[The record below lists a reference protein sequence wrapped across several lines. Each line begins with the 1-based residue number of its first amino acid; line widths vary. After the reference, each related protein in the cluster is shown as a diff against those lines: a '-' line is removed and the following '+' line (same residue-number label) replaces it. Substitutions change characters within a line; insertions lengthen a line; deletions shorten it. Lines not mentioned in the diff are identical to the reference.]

1 MIRPIFAAC
10 VIAGVA
16 CAAPARA
23 ADPIKVGA
31 IFPLSGGA
39 GRQGQEVVQAMQAMA
54 AIINGDGG
62 VMGRQI
68 EIVARDDESTPAVG
82 VAKANE
88 LAAMDVA
95 VVIEGWN
102 SPVTLAMQSVL
113 ARAGILDITAI
124 SKADGILA
132 SASNPLAIRLN
143 SSNASDADVLVQHLA
158 HTMKAGTMKAGR
170 IGFVTQNDAYGNGAQ
185 QGIEAGFKKAGL
197 SYEIATTQKFP
208 FAQTDFRVEVT
219 SLADAKPDAVIV
231 INANEGAGL
240 PAFMQQYAQAKM
252 AAPLICSVG
261 TVSPS
266 VIQTAGPAADGV
278 VSADIYFPDTEPFAS
293 NPANQRFVSQMQKQF
308 QIEPD
313 KYMALGAGA
322 LQVWAKTANSLKSL
336 DRKAVAEAIR
346 GHAIPDTIFGDA
358 TFAANGQ
365 LQSSYAV
372 FTVKAGKMVIER

>member
-1 MIRPIFAAC
+1 MIRSILAAC

-16 CAAPARA
+16 SAAPARA

-54 AIINGDGG
+54 AMINGDGG
-62 VMGRQI
+62 VMGRQV
-68 EIVARDDESTPAVG
+68 EIVARDDESTSAVG

-88 LAAMDVA
+88 LAAIDVA

-102 SPVTLAMQSVL
+102 SPVTLAMQPVL

-143 SSNASDADVLVQHLA
+143 SSNAQDADVLVQHLA
-158 HTMKAGTMKAGR
+158 HTMKAGR

-208 FAQTDFRVEVT
+208 FPQTDFRVEVT
-219 SLADAKPDAVIV
+219 SLADAKPAAVIV

-293 NPANQRFVSQMQKQF
+293 NPVNQRFVSQMQKQYK
-308 QIEPD
+308 IEPD
-313 KYMALGAGA
+313 KYMALGASA

-336 DRKAVAEAIR
+336 DRKAIAEAIR
-346 GHAIPDTIFGDA
+346 GHVIPDTILGNA

-365 LQSSYAV
+365 LQASYAV

>member
-1 MIRPIFAAC
+1 MIRSILAAC

-16 CAAPARA
+16 SAAPARA

-54 AIINGDGG
+54 AMINGDGG
-62 VMGRQI
+62 VMGRQV

-88 LAAMDVA
+88 LAAIDVA

-102 SPVTLAMQSVL
+102 SPVTLAMQPVL
-113 ARAGILDITAI
+113 TRVGILDITAI

-143 SSNASDADVLVQHLA
+143 SSNAQDADVLVQHLA
-158 HTMKAGTMKAGR
+158 HTMKAGR

-208 FAQTDFRVEVT
+208 FPQTDFRVEVT
-219 SLADAKPDAVIV
+219 SLADAKPAAVIV

-293 NPANQRFVSQMQKQF
+293 NPVNQRFVSQMQKQYK
-308 QIEPD
+308 IEPD
-313 KYMALGAGA
+313 KYMALGASA

-336 DRKAVAEAIR
+336 DRKAIAEAIR
-346 GHAIPDTIFGDA
+346 GHVIPDTILGNA

-365 LQSSYAV
+365 LQASYAV

>member
-1 MIRPIFAAC
+1 MIRPMFAAC
-10 VIAGVA
+10 VIAGIA
-16 CAAPARA
+16 SAAPARA

-62 VMGRQI
+62 VMGRQV

-143 SSNASDADVLVQHLA
+143 SSNAQDADVLVQHLA
-158 HTMKAGTMKAGR
+158 HTMKAGR

-208 FAQTDFRVEVT
+208 FPQTDFRVEVT
-219 SLADAKPDAVIV
+219 SLADAKPAAVIV

-293 NPANQRFVSQMQKQF
+293 NPVNQRFVSQMQKQF
-308 QIEPD
+308 KIEPD

-322 LQVWAKTANSLKSL
+322 LQVWAKTVNSLKSL

-346 GHAIPDTIFGDA
+346 GHAIPDTIFGNA

>member
-1 MIRPIFAAC
+1 MIRSILAAC

-16 CAAPARA
+16 SAPPARA

-102 SPVTLAMQSVL
+102 SPVTLAIQSVL

-143 SSNASDADVLVQHLA
+143 SSNAQDADVLVQYLA
-158 HTMKAGTMKAGR
+158 HTMKSGR
-170 IGFVTQNDAYGNGAQ
+170 IGFVTQNDAYGSGAQ

-197 SYEIATTQKFP
+197 GYEVATTQKFP

-219 SLADAKPDAVIV
+219 SLADAKPAAVIV

-240 PAFMQQYAQAKM
+240 PAFMQQYAQAKL

-266 VIQTAGPAADGV
+266 VIQTAGPAADGI

-293 NPANQRFVSQMQKQF
+293 NSVNQHFVSQMQQQF
-308 QIEPD
+308 KIEPD

-346 GHAIPDTIFGDA
+346 GHAIPDTIFGSA

-372 FTVKAGKMVIER
+372 FTVKAGRMVIER

>member
-1 MIRPIFAAC
+1 MIRPMFAAC
-10 VIAGVA
+10 VIAGIA
-16 CAAPARA
+16 SAAPARA

-62 VMGRQI
+62 VMGRQV

-88 LAAMDVA
+88 LAALDVA

-143 SSNASDADVLVQHLA
+143 SSNAQDADVLVQHLA
-158 HTMKAGTMKAGR
+158 HTMKAGR

-208 FAQTDFRVEVT
+208 FPQTDFRVEVT
-219 SLADAKPDAVIV
+219 SLADAKPAAVIV

-278 VSADIYFPDTEPFAS
+278 VSADIYFPGTEPFAS
-293 NPANQRFVSQMQKQF
+293 NPVNQRFVSQMQKQF
-308 QIEPD
+308 KIEPD

-346 GHAIPDTIFGDA
+346 GHTIPDTIFGNA

>member
-1 MIRPIFAAC
+1 MIRSILAAC

-16 CAAPARA
+16 SAAPARA

-54 AIINGDGG
+54 AMINGDGG
-62 VMGRQI
+62 VMGRQV

-82 VAKANE
+82 VTKANE
-88 LAAMDVA
+88 LAAIDVA

-102 SPVTLAMQSVL
+102 SPVTLAMQPVL
-113 ARAGILDITAI
+113 ARADILDITAI

-143 SSNASDADVLVQHLA
+143 SSNAQDADVLVQHLA
-158 HTMKAGTMKAGR
+158 HTMKAGR

-208 FAQTDFRVEVT
+208 FPQTDFRVEVT
-219 SLADAKPDAVIV
+219 SLADAKPAAVIV

-293 NPANQRFVSQMQKQF
+293 NPVNQRFVSQMQKQYK
-308 QIEPD
+308 IEPD
-313 KYMALGAGA
+313 KYMALGASA

-336 DRKAVAEAIR
+336 DRKAIAEAIR
-346 GHAIPDTIFGDA
+346 GHVIPDTILGNA

-365 LQSSYAV
+365 LQASYAV

>member
-1 MIRPIFAAC
+1 MIRPGLAAC
-10 VIAGVA
+10 VIAGIASVA
-16 CAAPARA
+16 SAQA
-23 ADPIKVGA
+23 ADPIKIGA

-54 AIINGDGG
+54 AIINQDGG
-62 VMGRQI
+62 VMGRQV

-102 SPVTLAMQSVL
+102 SPVTLAMQSIL

-124 SKADGILA
+124 SKADSILA

-143 SSNASDADVLVQHLA
+143 SSNAQDADVLVQHLA
-158 HTMKAGTMKAGR
+158 HTTKPER
-170 IGFVTQNDAYGNGAQ
+170 IGFVTENDAYGNGAQ

-197 SYEIATTQKFP
+197 TYQIATTQKFAFP
-208 FAQTDFRVEVT
+208 QTDFRVEVT

-231 INANEGAGL
+231 MNANEGAGL
-240 PAFMQQYAQAKM
+240 PAFMQQYAQAKI

-266 VIQTAGPAADGV
+266 VIQAAGPAAEGI

-293 NPANQRFVSQMQKQF
+293 NPVNRRFVSQMQKQF
-308 QIEPD
+308 KVEPD
-313 KYMALGAGA
+313 KFMALGAAA
-322 LQVWAKTANSLKSL
+322 LQVWAKTANTVKSL
-336 DRKAVAEAIR
+336 DRKTIADAIR
-346 GHAIPDTIFGDA
+346 GHAVPDTIFGEA

-365 LQSSYAV
+365 MQASYAV
-372 FTVKAGKMVIER
+372 FTVKAGKMVIEH

>member
-1 MIRPIFAAC
+1 MIRPVIAAF
-10 VIAGVA
+10 VIAGLA
-16 CAAPARA
+16 GPAWA
-23 ADPIKVGA
+23 ADPIKIGA

-54 AIINGDGG
+54 TLINDDGG
-62 VMGRQI
+62 VMGHPV

-88 LAAMDVA
+88 LAAMEVP

-102 SPVTLAMQSVL
+102 SPVTLAMQSIL

-143 SSNASDADVLVQHLA
+143 SSNALDANVIVEYLGR
-158 HTMKAGTMKAGR
+158 TMKGGR
-170 IGFVTQNDAYGNGAQ
+170 IGFATENDAYGNGAQ
-185 QGIEAGFKKAGL
+185 QGIEAGLKTSGL
-197 SYEIATTQKFP
+197 SYDVATTQKFP

-219 SLADAKPDAVIV
+219 SLADAKPGAVIV
-231 INANEGAGL
+231 IDANEGAGL
-240 PAFMQQYAQAKM
+240 PAFMQQYMQAKV

-266 VIQTAGPAADGV
+266 VIQTAGDAANGV
-278 VSADIYFPDTEPFAS
+278 VSADIYFPDAEPFAS
-293 NPANQRFVSQMQKQF
+293 NPVNQRFVAQMQKQF
-308 QIEPD
+308 HIEPD

-322 LQVWAKTANSLKSL
+322 LQIWAKTANALKSL
-336 DRKAVAEAIR
+336 DRKAIAEAIR
-346 GHAIPDTIFGDA
+346 GHAVPETIFGNA

-372 FTVKAGKMVIER
+372 FTVKAGKMVIEH

>member
-1 MIRPIFAAC
+1 
-10 VIAGVA
+10 
-16 CAAPARA
+16 
-23 ADPIKVGA
+23 
-31 IFPLSGGA
+31 
-39 GRQGQEVVQAMQAMA
+39 
-54 AIINGDGG
+54 
-62 VMGRQI
+62 
-68 EIVARDDESTPAVG
+68 
-82 VAKANE
+82 
-88 LAAMDVA
+88 
-95 VVIEGWN
+95 
-102 SPVTLAMQSVL
+102 
-113 ARAGILDITAI
+113 LDITAI

-143 SSNASDADVLVQHLA
+143 SSNAQDADVLVQHLA
-158 HTMKAGTMKAGR
+158 HTMKAGR

-208 FAQTDFRVEVT
+208 FPQTDFRVEVT
-219 SLADAKPDAVIV
+219 SLADAKPAAVIV

-293 NPANQRFVSQMQKQF
+293 NPVNQRFVSQMQKQF
-308 QIEPD
+308 KIEPD

-336 DRKAVAEAIR
+336 DRKAVAEAVR
-346 GHAIPDTIFGDA
+346 GHAIPDTIFGNA

>member
-1 MIRPIFAAC
+1 MIRPVVAAF
-10 VIAGVA
+10 VIAGLA
-16 CAAPARA
+16 GPAWAAE
-23 ADPIKVGA
+23 PIKVGA

-54 AIINGDGG
+54 TLINDDGG
-62 VMGRQI
+62 VMGHPV

-88 LAAMDVA
+88 LAAMEVP

-102 SPVTLAMQSVL
+102 SPVTLAMQSIL

-143 SSNASDADVLVQHLA
+143 SSNALDANVIVQYLGR
-158 HTMKAGTMKAGR
+158 TMKGGR
-170 IGFVTQNDAYGNGAQ
+170 IGFATENDAYGNGAQ
-185 QGIEAGFKKAGL
+185 QGIEAGLKTSGL
-197 SYEIATTQKFP
+197 SYDVATTQKFP

-219 SLADAKPDAVIV
+219 SLADAKPGAVIV
-231 INANEGAGL
+231 IDANEGAGL
-240 PAFMQQYAQAKM
+240 PAFMQQYMQAKV

-266 VIQTAGPAADGV
+266 VIQTAGDAANGV
-278 VSADIYFPDTEPFAS
+278 VSADIYFPDAEPFAS
-293 NPANQRFVSQMQKQF
+293 NPVNQRFVAQMQKQF
-308 QIEPD
+308 HIEPD

-322 LQVWAKTANSLKSL
+322 LQIWAKTANKLKSL
-336 DRKAVAEAIR
+336 DRTAIAEAIR
-346 GHAIPDTIFGDA
+346 GHAVPETIFGDA

-365 LQSSYAV
+365 LESSYAV
-372 FTVKAGKMVIER
+372 FTVKAGKMVIEH